1 MKIHSREILKRNSQ
15 FVLFIATATLCLVS
29 VVVNLKVLSKSS
41 RPMIIGIDAN
51 GTRLVTDQ
59 ADPIYKT
66 EAVAFIQKFIFNVYN
81 FDSENFMKRI
91 GLTTTIMSD
100 DLWKSKRSE
109 ILDLKNKVERDN
121 IRVSGQIQK
130 MTRDEAGIYHGLV
143 LVKEQ
148 SRMNEQDHL
157 IEVSIKLK
165 TVLRSQDNPYGL
177 EVDSYEEAP
186 IRN

>member
-1 MKIHSREILKRNSQ
+1 MKIHSREIFKRNSQ
-15 FVLFIATATLCLVS
+15 FILFIATSVLCLIS
-29 VVVNLKVLSKSS
+29 VGVNLRVLSKSS
-41 RPMIIGIDAN
+41 RPMIIGIDTN
-51 GTRLVTDQ
+51 GTRIVTDQ

-66 EAVAFIQKFIFNVYN
+66 EAVAFIQKFLFNVYN

-91 GLTTTIMSD
+91 GLTTTMMSE

-109 ILDLKNKVERDN
+109 ILDLKNKVERDS
-121 IRVSGQIQK
+121 IRISGQVQK
-130 MTRDEAGIYHGLV
+130 MTLDDSGVYHGLV
-143 LVKEQ
+143 FVKER

-157 IEVSIKLK
+157 IGVSIKLK
-165 TVLRSQDNPYGL
+165 TVPRTQDNPYGL

>member
-1 MKIHSREILKRNSQ
+1 MRIHSREIFKRNSQ
-15 FVLFIATATLCLVS
+15 FILFIATSVLCLIS
-29 VVVNLKVLSKSS
+29 VAVNLRVLSKSS

-51 GTRLVTDQ
+51 GTRIVTDQ

-66 EAVAFIQKFIFNVYN
+66 EAVTFIQKFLFNVYN

-91 GLTTTIMSD
+91 GLTTTMMSE
-100 DLWKSKRSE
+100 DLWKTKRAE
-109 ILDLKNKVERDN
+109 ILDLKNKVERDS
-121 IRVSGQIQK
+121 IRISGQIQK
-130 MTRDEAGIYHGLV
+130 MTLDDSGVYHGLV
-143 LVKEQ
+143 LVKER

-157 IEVSIKLK
+157 IGVSIKLK
-165 TVLRSQDNPYGL
+165 TVSRTQDNPYGL